1 VRAFPLEADMIYVN
15 ERSARIGFVILAATI
30 LTAGICGDAAAK
42 AHKGRLHARSFT
54 SASRAARAQFV
65 PEQPAAPAPMR
76 YFGGPK
82 SPIWRN

>member
-1 VRAFPLEADMIYVN
+1 MNA
-15 ERSARIGFVILAATI
+15 RSVRIGFVILAATV
-30 LTAGICGDAAAK
+30 LSAGICDDAVAK

-54 SASRAARAQFV
+54 SASRAARAQFM

-82 SPIWRN
+82 SPMWRG